1 VLPNNNYVCRKESQ
15 NRIKN
20 TKTDIKKESCP
31 FLVAQR
37 FYLCVYGSSGK
48 FEPLTHKADLIDI
61 GWTKVLALCH
71 KDAFI
76 QVGGVSVE

>member
-1 VLPNNNYVCRKESQ
+1 
-15 NRIKN
+15 
-20 TKTDIKKESCP
+20 
-31 FLVAQR
+31 VAQR